1 MALKAVAKMAL
12 KFHFKSRNLQG
23 LCSSNDMDM
32 FNRKIFLITI
42 KKNNPKP
49 CNMSV
54 PMALSN
60 PDKAAWSWVLYCQR
74 IMQPY
79 SMCLPFKGVQP
90 KLLELPQVLF
100 EVLRC

>member
-1 MALKAVAKMAL
+1 MTLKTVAKTAL

-23 LCSSNDMDM
+23 LCSSNDMGM

-49 CNMSV
+49 CSMSV
-54 PMALSN
+54 LMALSD
-60 PDKAAWSWVLYCQR
+60 PYREAWSWILYCQR

-79 SMCLPFKGVQP
+79 SMCLPFNGIQP
-90 KLLELPQVLF
+90 KLLLPQVLF
-100 EVLRC
+100 EVS